1 MGLRDWFRKSTSGR
15 PTAED
20 NEPSSVAEE
29 PFSHTF
35 EEMQAQRAN
44 EALSLFDEHDEI
56 SEPTAPAIEAP
67 YDAGQAEPEALL
79 ADDMGE
85 AFTHADEVHIKD
97 VNELDDPYL
106 QATVE
111 GDVPE
116 PVRLE
121 EGENPVVD

>member
-1 MGLRDWFRKSTSGR
+1 MGLRDWFRKSTSRR
-15 PTAED
+15 PTVVD
-20 NEPSSVAEE
+20 DEPSSMTEE

-35 EEMQAQRAN
+35 EEMQAQRAG
-44 EALSLFDEHDEI
+44 EALSLFEEHDDI
-56 SEPTAPAIEAP
+56 PASSAPAIEAP
-67 YDAGQAEPEALL
+67 YDAGGAEPEALL

-85 AFTHADEVHIKD
+85 AFTHVDEVHIED

>member
-1 MGLRDWFRKSTSGR
+1 MT
-15 PTAED
+15 
-20 NEPSSVAEE
+20 EE

-35 EEMQAQRAN
+35 EEMQAQRAD
-44 EALSLFDEHDEI
+44 EALSLFEEHDDLPA
-56 SEPTAPAIEAP
+56 SSAPAIEAP
-67 YDAGQAEPEALL
+67 YDAGRAEPEALL

-85 AFTHADEVHIKD
+85 AFTHVDEVHIED

>member
-15 PTAED
+15 PTVAD
-20 NEPSSVAEE
+20 DEPSSVTEE

-35 EEMQAQRAN
+35 EEMQAQRAD
-44 EALSLFDEHDEI
+44 EALSLFDEHDEAP
-56 SEPTAPAIEAP
+56 STPPPAIEAP

-85 AFTHADEVHIKD
+85 AFTHADEVLIED

-111 GDVPE
+111 GDVPQ